1 MHNLTHHLIVNPAK
15 EFMDKRS
22 VMEGIIQSA
31 LLTPVQRE
39 DIDGMVK
46 NAIPEGMRKKHHSG
60 AEVPVIS
67 VKPAATKVDPGARH
81 YPGSR
86 YA

>member
-1 MHNLTHHLIVNPAK
+1 MDHLIRNPAK

-22 VMEGIIQSA
+22 VMEGIINSA
-31 LLTPVQRE
+31 LLTPVQKE

-46 NAIPEGMRKKHHSG
+46 SAIPASMRKGAHHSG
-60 AEVPVIS
+60 AEVPVMS
-67 VKPAATKVDPGARH
+67 VKASATKVDPGARH
-81 YPGSR
+81 FPGSR